1 MQWITSRQNQSIFG
15 NWGKT
20 VMLYSVFN
28 LFFKLD
34 FYNFTAPGIMEYAV
48 LMFKSMK
55 SCIIC
60 EILSIE
66 VTDMNRH
73 VSEWIL
79 E

>member
-1 MQWITSRQNQSIFG
+1 
-15 NWGKT
+15 
-20 VMLYSVFN
+20 
-28 LFFKLD
+28 
-34 FYNFTAPGIMEYAV
+34 MEYAV